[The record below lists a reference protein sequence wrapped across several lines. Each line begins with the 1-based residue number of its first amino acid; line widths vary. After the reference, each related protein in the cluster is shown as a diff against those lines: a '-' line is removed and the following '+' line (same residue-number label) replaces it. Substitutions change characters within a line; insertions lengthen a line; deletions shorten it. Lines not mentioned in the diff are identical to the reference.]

1 MNEQHIRIPI
11 KAWYGDEEMAL
22 SFPERWQ
29 VRECRMVG
37 HDTPPLSDEQM
48 AEALQHPIGT
58 QTIKELAQGK
68 KQVVI
73 LFDDL
78 TRPAPTWRIL
88 PMVLAELHEA
98 GIADD
103 QIRFVTAYANH
114 AAMSQEDFVKKLG
127 KDVVRRYRIYN
138 HNTYEHL
145 TDVGKTSRKTPVL
158 INREVM
164 ACDLKIA
171 IGGLIPHLGAGF
183 GGGAKMVLP
192 GVAGIVSAGHNHC
205 VIGKISGDRSKV
217 KFCHGEIETNE
228 LRLDLEEAA
237 RMVGLDMKI
246 DLLVNNRRE
255 IIGVFAGDF
264 IAQHRAGVER
274 ARALYTTPIEKESDI
289 VVMNAYPIENQPL
302 KAIWPGRV
310 ALKDGGL
317 AVVIAQSIE
326 GQAPH
331 YLAGRFGTD
340 YGGRMWSPPQ
350 KLLVPQAD
358 RLIVC
363 SSYLSLNDLDA
374 YGPPEKVV
382 ACETWEAVLRC
393 LSESYPGK
401 AKVAVYP
408 YTAIQLPPPDSEC

>member
-1 MNEQHIRIPI
+1 MNEQRIQVPI
-11 KAWYGDEEMAL
+11 KAWYGDEKMDL
-22 SFPERWQ
+22 SFPEKWQ
-29 VRECRMVG
+29 VHECRMTG
-37 HDTPPLSDEQM
+37 HDTPPLTDEQM
-48 AEALQHPIGT
+48 GQALENPIGT
-58 QTIKELAQGK
+58 KPIKELAQGK

-78 TRPAPTWRIL
+78 TRPAPTWKIL
-88 PMVLAELHEA
+88 PLVLARLHEA

-127 KDVVRRYRIYN
+127 KDVVRRFHIYN

-145 TDVGKTSRKTPVL
+145 VDLGKTSQNTPVL

-192 GVAGIVSAGHNHC
+192 GVAGIASAGHNHC
-205 VIGKISGDRSKV
+205 VVGKRTGDRSLV
-217 KFCHGEIETNE
+217 KFRHGEVDNNE
-228 LRLDLEEAA
+228 MRLDLEEAA
-237 RMVGLDMKI
+237 RMVGLDIKI

-274 ARALYTTPIEKESDI
+274 ARALYATPVVKDSDI
-289 VVMNAYPIENQPL
+289 VVMNAYPIENQPI
-302 KAIWPGRV
+302 KAIWPGRL

-317 AVVIAQSIE
+317 AVVIAQSAE
-326 GQAPH
+326 GMAPH

-340 YGGRMWSPPQ
+340 YGGRMWSLP
-350 KLLVPQAD
+350 KELLVPQAD
-358 RLIVC
+358 RLLVC
-363 SSYLSLNDLDA
+363 SSYLSRNDLDA

-382 ACETWEAVLRC
+382 PCETWAEVLSC
-393 LSESYPGK
+393 LSKSYPEE
-401 AKVAVYP
+401 AKVALYP
-408 YTAIQLPPPDSEC
+408 YTAIQLPPAGSE